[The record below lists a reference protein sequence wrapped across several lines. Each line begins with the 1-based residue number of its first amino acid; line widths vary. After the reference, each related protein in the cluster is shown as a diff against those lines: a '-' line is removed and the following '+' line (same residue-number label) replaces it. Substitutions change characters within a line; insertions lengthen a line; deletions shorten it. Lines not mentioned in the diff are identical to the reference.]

1 VSDSPAALAIRWYES
16 ARESDYRALYAET
29 FGVTLVEGY
38 FSWKYLNH
46 PLSLNATTIA
56 CLDGKVVGAL
66 GSIPKAFTV
75 GGSRVIGAHELD
87 MMVKK
92 EYRNLG
98 TFFSLFKFRL
108 ETAREKGIAL
118 SFGLND
124 RVLRTFAER
133 FLGYRDVDTIPQ
145 FLRVLDARRH
155 AEEKYGGGKRG
166 KLAFLSLSFLILLAD
181 LRVRMRTL
189 VSGSPYS
196 LRKRESFDGA
206 FDHLWEKVRGVL
218 DIAVER
224 TSAYLN
230 WRYVENPV
238 RQYEIYTAEKRDGAL
253 AGFIVFACLPELRN
267 CGVILELVTAP
278 GEPGAALL
286 LLARALSEMKSR
298 GAAAAVAW
306 CFTDQRNT
314 EALRAA
320 GFAKEEQNLF
330 LQVRRIEEN
339 LDWDYIT
346 DRRRWFISMGDN
358 DYYYGIPL

>member
-1 VSDSPAALAIRWYES
+1 VSASSAALSIQWYEKE
-16 ARESDYRALYAET
+16 RETDYRALYTET
-29 FGVTLVEGY
+29 FGVTPAEGY
-38 FSWKYLNH
+38 FSWKYLKH
-46 PLSLNATTIA
+46 PLSLNATTTASI
-56 CLDGKVVGAL
+56 DGKVIGAL

-118 SFGLND
+118 SVGMND

-145 FLRVLDARRH
+145 FIRVLDPRRY
-155 AEEKYGGGKRG
+155 AKDKYGSGKRG
-166 KLAFLSLSFLILLAD
+166 MLAFLLLSVLLPLID
-181 LRVRMRTL
+181 LRVRLGAL
-189 VSGSPYS
+189 VAGRRYRM
-196 LRKRESFDGA
+196 RKRELFDDSFDR
-206 FDHLWEKVRGVL
+206 LWERMRGVL
-218 DIAVER
+218 DVAVER

-238 RQYEIYTAEKRDGAL
+238 RRYEILAAERKDGSPA
-253 AGFIVFACLPELRN
+253 AFIVFACLPELQN
-267 CGVILELVTAP
+267 CGVIVELVVAP
-278 GEPGAALL
+278 GERGAAPLL
-286 LLARALSEMKSR
+286 LSRALSTMRSR
-298 GAAAAVAW
+298 GAATAVAW
-306 CFTDQRNT
+306 AFPDQRNV
-314 EALRAA
+314 EALRAG
-320 GFAKEEQNLF
+320 GFTMEEQNLF

-339 LDWDYIT
+339 LDWDYLC

-358 DYYYGIPL
+358 DFYYGIPL